1 MTPHTKR
8 IPALLH
14 KGGFPLERIAAL
26 GAEEM
31 PNVVLTPG
39 GEDDLAFD
47 RRFAAA
53 TSWGEELVEVE
64 VAVEPQR
71 VVFGGQTIGFESRE
85 ALILGFG
92 VEGHT
97 FEGGVAVGAGE
108 AGGVEA
114 GFLRL
119 RGVRGGD
126 DAAGYGEGARGAS
139 GGWGRF
145 RQPDEVRGGSC
156 WC

>member
-1 MTPHTKR
+1 MTPHAKR
-8 IPALLH
+8 IAALLH
-14 KGGFPLERIAAL
+14 KGGFLLEWIAAL

-31 PNVVLTPG
+31 PNVVFTPR

-71 VVFGGQTIGFESRE
+71 VIFGGQTIGFESRE

-97 FEGGVAVGAGE
+97 FEGRVAVGAGE
-108 AGGVEA
+108 AVRVEA

-119 RGVRGGD
+119 GGVRGGN
-126 DAAGYGEGARGAS
+126 DAAGYGEGTGGAS

-145 RQPDEVRGGSC
+145 RQPGEVGAGSC